1 MSHQTI
7 WNALKGKGLSD
18 YAVAAIMGNMEA
30 ESNCVAC
37 RLQGDFST
45 GYTTSQSY
53 ARRVDNGEISEYDFV
68 NRGPN
73 GGGFGL
79 CQWTYPPR
87 KKGLYALAKAR
98 GTSIGDEETQIE
110 WFWKELHLGEYQSTL
125 VALTDVNATLYSM
138 VSTFVKK
145 FEMPYDQSEGAI
157 RVRLNFAQK
166 IYEECSGGYESSTG
180 QAEDPPETA
189 EKPASDYVPATGD
202 QVSNGST
209 ESCTVQIRKVKK
221 GDYGRDVYML
231 QCALNDFFIDLDFY
245 CGRPDGDFGKNTV
258 RGLSNFKKHFG
269 LPDDGVA
276 DQDVWQIIFQ

>member
-1 MSHQTI
+1 MSYQTI
-7 WNALKGKGLSD
+7 WDALKRKGLSD
-18 YAVAAIMGNMEA
+18 LATAAVMGNMEA
-30 ESNCVAC
+30 ESNCVAY
-37 RLQGDFST
+37 RLQGDFSD
-45 GYTTSQSY
+45 GYATSQSY
-53 ARRVDNGEISEYDFV
+53 ARRVDNGQISAYDFV
-68 NRGPN
+68 NNGPN

-79 CQWTYPPR
+79 CQWTYPGR
-87 KKGLYALAKAR
+87 KQGLYNLAKSR
-98 GTSIGDEETQIE
+98 GASIGDEETQIE
-110 WFWKELHLGEYQSTL
+110 WLWKELHQGEFQTTL
-125 VALTDVNATLYSM
+125 TALTDVNGTLYTM
-138 VSTFVKK
+138 VSTFVKRYEK
-145 FEMPYDQSEGAI
+145 PYDQSEAAI
-157 RVRLNFAQK
+157 RLRMNFAQK
-166 IYEECSGGYESSTG
+166 IYDLCSGESESSTG
-180 QAEDPPETA
+180 QAEDPPEIA
-189 EKPASDYVPATGD
+189 EKPESGYVPATGD